1 MKTRENNK
9 KIISLYLKQLNASL
23 ICSTNMKKAFICE
36 IKHQIAELENQVQ
49 VFTMEDLHRE
59 IGSPDE
65 IARSFESRD
74 DIEKLKE
81 KAKKYKKAKIICWVS
96 LILAIVAITV
106 SIVVVHSNK
115 KYHSEINMNTYIKE
129 TK

>member
-1 MKTRENNK
+1 
-9 KIISLYLKQLNASL
+9 
-23 ICSTNMKKAFICE
+23 MKKAFICE

-65 IARSFESRD
+65 IARSFASRD